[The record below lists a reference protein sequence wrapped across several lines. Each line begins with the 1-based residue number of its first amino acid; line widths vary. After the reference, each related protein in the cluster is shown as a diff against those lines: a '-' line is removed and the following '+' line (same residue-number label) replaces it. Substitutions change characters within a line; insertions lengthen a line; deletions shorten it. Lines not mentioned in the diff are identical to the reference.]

1 MGTNGKSINHRST
14 HHPRLCN
21 DFPINAG
28 EHLIGNSCDVAAVWQ
43 RKRLLAVD
51 WIITPS
57 GSNMS
62 QKSASYR
69 CFFSI
74 EISNAGI
81 CHGRHLWTLC
91 WHLDISQHVIL
102 IQRYLPYPKNILLPS
117 WQWIIHVIFGW
128 YMVDHSYFKFNFGF
142 MIFMLCIGSK
152 NHHLQLLIGRE
163 KVRRIQ
169 SCV

>member
-1 MGTNGKSINHRST
+1 
-14 HHPRLCN
+14 
-21 DFPINAG
+21 
-28 EHLIGNSCDVAAVWQ
+28 
-43 RKRLLAVD
+43 
-51 WIITPS
+51 
-57 GSNMS
+57 
-62 QKSASYR
+62 
-69 CFFSI
+69 
-74 EISNAGI
+74 
-81 CHGRHLWTLC
+81 
-91 WHLDISQHVIL
+91 
-102 IQRYLPYPKNILLPS
+102 LLPS